1 MEKKFKL
8 EKILE
13 FREKALEREKIKL
26 ADLTNKDLELAK
38 EMNIIADDIKEKTIE
53 MEKEKSE
60 GHFDFINMFNKF
72 IEHRRNDFLLVAQ
85 KREAI
90 NIEIAKQK
98 VVLRNA
104 LNDVKV
110 MEKLKAK
117 HLLDYANFVKKQEEN
132 QIDEINITRSNKQ
145 PN

>member
-26 ADLTNKDLELAK
+26 ADLSRKDVELAE
-38 EMNIIADDIKEKTIE
+38 EMNAIADDIKQKTIE
-53 MEKEKSE
+53 MENEKAN

-72 IEHRRNDFLLVAQ
+72 IGYRQNDFLQVAQ
-85 KREAI
+85 QREVL

-98 VVLRNA
+98 EVLRNA

-132 QIDEINITRSNKQ
+132 QIDEINITRQNK
-145 PN
+145 NLD